1 MIDAHYPR
9 LSLVG
14 QCTLLSISRGSV
26 YYQRKGESAFNL
38 ELIRIIDEQYL
49 KSSI

>member
-9 LSLVG
+9 LSLVR
-14 QCTLLSISRGSV
+14 QCQFLNISRGSV

-38 ELIRIIDEQYL
+38 ELMRIIDQQ
-49 KSSI
+49 